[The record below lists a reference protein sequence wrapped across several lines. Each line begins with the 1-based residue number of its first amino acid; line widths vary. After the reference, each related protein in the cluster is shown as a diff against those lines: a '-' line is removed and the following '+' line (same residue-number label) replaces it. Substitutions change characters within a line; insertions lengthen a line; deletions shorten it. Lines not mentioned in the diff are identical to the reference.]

1 MRFDPD
7 AIWIPMRFD
16 RKIRGSM
23 RSLAGLTA
31 LARDFL
37 VTASG
42 GATPTPEGLAGR
54 QSGPPQELL

>member
-1 MRFDPD
+1 L
-7 AIWIPMRFD
+7 IPMRFD

-54 QSGPPQELL
+54 QSGPPLELL